1 MSSQSLARS
10 AGNGDRRSPVRVRT
24 LLVLVVVA
32 SVLGLRA
39 YRRRTLRRHAD
50 EFYATYGR
58 P

>member
-1 MSSQSLARS
+1 MSSESTARA
-10 AGNGDRRSPVRVRT
+10 AGNGGHRSPIRART
-24 LLVLVVVA
+24 VLVLVVVGA
-32 SVLGLRA
+32 VLGLRA